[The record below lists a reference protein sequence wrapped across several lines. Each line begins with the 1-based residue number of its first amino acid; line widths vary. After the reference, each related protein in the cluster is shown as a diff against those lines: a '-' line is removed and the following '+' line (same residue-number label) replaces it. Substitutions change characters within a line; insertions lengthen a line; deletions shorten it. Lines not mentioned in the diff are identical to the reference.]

1 MKKITSMLLSVLA
14 VGALAG
20 CGAEERDPVADQQAV
35 DTVLTLA
42 IASLDGTLPLDPTA
56 GATKLYA
63 DDGKTITIAK
73 SWIRNEEKVTI
84 SWATNSED
92 AFTFEDIDEN
102 SMRAIPV
109 FPAFGEAAKGVSLT
123 ATATLGEASG
133 NATFVFY
140 LYPPAEVF
148 ERSDLATIRTEAKA
162 ADRVWVEGFVY
173 ALMENDWNMVFI
185 ADGQFG
191 IALYHLDL
199 SGHQTVTDTVA
210 GGKRA
215 LAVGDYVKAI
225 GKYSPYNGLAEVGN
239 LETVEIIAVPDYATE
254 PTAKTLV
261 EADFLSATG
270 LLGRDASKVHVE
282 GLVFSGTYLDKD
294 GLAVDGL
301 DTTGSAHRDVV
312 FTLGETEVRL
322 NVSYHVGSAKQQALQ
337 TFLNG
342 LTAGETVTFEG
353 PLGWYNTP
361 NLAYTDISQLT
372 VVSA

>member
-1 MKKITSMLLSVLA
+1 MKKITTMLLSFLA

-20 CGAEERDPVADQQAV
+20 CGTEERDPVADQQTV

-42 IASLDGTLPLDPTA
+42 IASLNGTQPLTPDGEA
-56 GATKLYA
+56 VKLYA
-63 DDGKTITIAK
+63 DDGKTITIAN
-73 SWIRNEEKVTI
+73 SWVRDGETVAI
-84 SWATNSED
+84 SWATNSAT

-102 SMRAIPV
+102 SQRAIPV
-109 FPAFGEAAKGVSLT
+109 YPAFGEAAKGVSLT

-133 NATFVFY
+133 TATFVFY

-148 ERSDLATIRTEAKA
+148 TRSDLATIRTDKKAK
-162 ADRVWVEGFVY
+162 DRVWVEGFVY

-199 SGHQTVTDTVA
+199 SGHQTVNDTIN

-215 LAVGDYVKAI
+215 LEVGDYVKAI
-225 GKYSPYNGLAEVGN
+225 GKYSPYNGLAEVGF

-254 PTAKTLV
+254 PSTKLLT
-261 EADFLSATG
+261 ETDFLSATG
-270 LLGRDASKVHVE
+270 LLGRDAAKVKVE
-282 GLVFSGTYLDKD
+282 GLVFNGKYLDKD
-294 GLAVDGL
+294 GLVVEGL
-301 DTTGSAHRDVV
+301 DTTGAAHRDVV
-312 FTLGETEVRL
+312 FMLGETEVKL
-322 NVSYHVGSAKQQALQ
+322 NISYHVGSAKQIALQ
-337 TFLNG
+337 SFLNG
-342 LTAGETVTFEG
+342 LTAGQTVTFEG

-372 VVSA
+372 AVSA